1 MLLININM
9 IKKNKI
15 KIFLISLIVV
25 IIFFALYLLI
35 GNREINGNKLTYDE
49 LEVQAEEA
57 KTADDLARLLNENGF
72 KYVKKEGSDAI
83 NSDALLKEKRGGKQD
98 FAKFVA
104 SELMKKGF
112 ISFVFVYEYEKDE
125 ETGTEY
131 LVSFRDLDLP
141 KYIYFNNSGTNID
154 NYGWSFEDI
163 CLKEEERLK
172 VKIIK
177 YGTVSPLENNLIPKE
192 WINYKEDE

>member
-83 NSDALLKEKRGGKQD
+83 NSDL
-98 FAKFVA
+98 F
-104 SELMKKGF
+104 
-112 ISFVFVYEYEKDE
+112 
-125 ETGTEY
+125 
-131 LVSFRDLDLP
+131 
-141 KYIYFNNSGTNID
+141 
-154 NYGWSFEDI
+154 
-163 CLKEEERLK
+163 
-172 VKIIK
+172 
-177 YGTVSPLENNLIPKE
+177 
-192 WINYKEDE
+192 